1 MNGKEFI
8 KFKQIM
14 WARRN
19 KITLLNTPEGYVKN
33 LSDNLFQAL
42 RVDVRQAFNNGNGG
56 ELKPIENRPP
66 KMEALHSSSAI
77 GVNFFQ
83 YWLNKNEVEKI
94 AVALGLCKESNRDMT
109 LSFEEK
115 FTIFSNSNPANIDV
129 FIRNKEDN
137 KCNYAIECKFSEA
150 YSSAGKNALSEKYND
165 LDELKNLENLKN
177 YSESIPTSCKYL
189 DAGQLIKHTL
199 GLKKVYGKNFT
210 LFYLWYDVL
219 GEEGAEHRREI
230 QKFSNVMKM
239 DGIKFKSISYQE
251 LIKNICEKFYGGNE
265 KYCDYISD
273 RYL

>member
-19 KITLLNTPEGYVKN
+19 KVTLLNTPKGYVKN
-33 LSDNLFQAL
+33 LSDNLFQTL
-42 RVDVRQAFNNGNGG
+42 RVEVRQAFDNGNGG
-56 ELKPIENRPP
+56 ELKPIGDGPS

-83 YWLNKNEVEKI
+83 YWLDKNEVEKI
-94 AVALGLCKESNRDMT
+94 AVALGLCKENNRDMT

-115 FTIFSNSNPANIDV
+115 FTIFSNSNPANVDV
-129 FIRNKEDN
+129 FIRNKDDN

-150 YSSAGKNALSEKYND
+150 YSSAEKSILREKYND
-165 LDELKNLENLKN
+165 LDELKNLENLKK
-177 YSESIPTSCKYL
+177 YSESIPTNCKYL

-199 GLKKVYGKNFT
+199 GLKKAYGMNFT
-210 LFYLWYDVL
+210 LLYLWYDVL
-219 GEEGAEHRREI
+219 GEEGTEHRREI
-230 QKFSNVMKM
+230 QKFSDVMKM

-251 LIKNICEKFYGGNE
+251 LIKNIYNKYYIGNE
-265 KYCDYISD
+265 DYCHYISD